1 MLGMRRL
8 CWGFL
13 VFFAVQANAADFTSA
28 NAMFD
33 QRQKGFAHYEAT
45 VKAYSD
51 LVKAGNLT
59 VDELF
64 FAVAQMNRMH
74 ILYGDYVLRNFVKDE
89 YKASLDLAAWTDE
102 TNNLNAARKRTFDQC
117 LQSANLISVDAPDLK
132 TLYANDSGKY
142 KAQYYYWRMACLAL
156 KIEASNVIERPLLV
170 GDLIAAFNPSLALND
185 KTFEGG
191 GVLRSLSGV
200 KANPLAVVFGISDK
214 QGALDIL
221 IGANS
226 KILELPK
233 HPADV
238 YNRGGRKFFNNYRY
252 IARAFLANQNKA
264 DALKYLQIGE
274 NNIDET
280 LEILAEDEEDSYTP
294 TPGNIFELSL
304 ERDRILFEAANI

>member
-1 MLGMRRL
+1 MLGMRYL
-8 CWGFL
+8 FCGL
-13 VFFAVQANAADFTSA
+13 LAVFTTHVSAADFTAA

-33 QRQKGFAHYEAT
+33 QRQKGFDHYEDT

-89 YKASLDLAAWTDE
+89 YKASLDLASWTKE
-102 TNNLNAARKRTFDQC
+102 TNNLGAARKRTFDQC

-132 TLYANDSGKY
+132 TLYASDSGKY
-142 KAQYYYWRMACLAL
+142 KAQFYYWRMACLAL
-156 KIEASNVIERPLLV
+156 KIEASNVKGPLLV

-238 YNRGGRKFFNNYRY
+238 YERGGRQFFNNYRY

-274 NNIDET
+274 SNIDET